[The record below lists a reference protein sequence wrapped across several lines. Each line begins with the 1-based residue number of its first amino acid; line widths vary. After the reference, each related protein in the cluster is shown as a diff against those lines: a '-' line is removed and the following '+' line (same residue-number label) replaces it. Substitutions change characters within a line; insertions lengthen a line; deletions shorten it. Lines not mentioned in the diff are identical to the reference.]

1 MSTDVVRH
9 SFLDAEDLRLFAEGT
24 HLRLWEKLGAH
35 VAEVDGVSGVRF
47 AVWAPNASA
56 VSVIGEFNGW
66 RPGAHPLMGSETGGV
81 WEGFLPGLESG
92 VHYKYAIESKLQGY
106 RVDKTDPVGFAAQI
120 RPDTASRVWN
130 LDGYEWRD
138 GDWMAHRGG
147 RHRLDA
153 PIATYEVHLGSW
165 MRGENDRWLT
175 YRELAPKLAEYVR
188 DLGYTHVEFL
198 PWTEHPF
205 DGSWGY
211 QTVGYFAPTSRF
223 GTPHDLMFLVDT
235 LHQAGIGVILDWVPG
250 HFPRDT
256 HGLGF
261 FDGTHLY
268 EHADPRLGRH
278 PDWDTYI
285 FNFARPQVRSFLLSN
300 ALFWLERYH
309 VDGLRID
316 AVASMLYLDYSRKP
330 GEWIPNA
337 HGGREN
343 LDAVSFLRTVNE
355 QVYLHHPDTFTVA
368 EESTSWPMVS
378 RPLYL
383 GGLGFGYKW
392 DMGWMHDTLEYL
404 KLDPIHRRFHHQRLT
419 FRMMYAYSENFLLP
433 LSHDEVVHGKS
444 SLIGK
449 MPGDDWR
456 KFANLRLL
464 LAMQTAQPGK
474 KLLFMGGEFAQWRE
488 WNHDRTLDWHLL
500 EFERHQGVQRLVRDM
515 NRLYRG
521 EPALHERDCD
531 PRGFQWIDCSD
542 TDQSVVAFLRRN
554 SDRGRAVLCVFN
566 GTPIPRYGYR
576 LGVPWSGRWEEVLNT
591 DASVYGGSGIGNLGG
606 VDSEP
611 NANHGKQHSIV
622 LTLPP
627 LALVMLRSTKPAGE
641 SDDEVV
647 EIAAAAETSA

>member
-1 MSTDVVRH
+1 VSTDVVRH

>member
-9 SFLDAEDLRLFAEGT
+9 SFLDAQDLHLFAEGT

-35 VAEVDGVSGVRF
+35 VAEIDGSRGVRF
-47 AVWAPNASA
+47 AVWAPNAKA

-66 RPGAHPLMGSETGGV
+66 RPGAHPLVGSETGGV
-81 WEGFLPGLESG
+81 WEGFLPGLETG
-92 VHYKYAIESKLQGY
+92 VHYKYAIESNLQGY

-138 GDWMAHRGG
+138 GDWMSRRGSA
-147 RHRLDA
+147 HRLDA
-153 PIATYEVHLGSW
+153 PIAAYEVHLGSW
-165 MRGENDRWLT
+165 MRGENNRWLT
-175 YRELAPKLAEYVR
+175 YRELAPKLADYVR
-188 DLGYTHVEFL
+188 DLGYTHIEFL

-211 QTVGYFAPTSRF
+211 QTVGYYAPTSRF
-223 GTPHDLMFLVDT
+223 GTPHDLMFLIDT

-285 FNFARPQVRSFLLSN
+285 FNFGRPQVRSFLLSN

-316 AVASMLYLDYSRKP
+316 AVASMIYLDYSRKE

-343 LDAVSFLRTVNE
+343 LDAVSFLRAVNE
-355 QVYLHHPDTFTVA
+355 QVYAHHPDTFTVA

-392 DMGWMHDTLEYL
+392 DMGWMHDTLQYL
-404 KLDPIHRRFHHQRLT
+404 SLDPIHRRFHHQRLT
-419 FRMMYAYSENFLLP
+419 FRMMYAYTENFLLP

-444 SLIGK
+444 SLVGK

-488 WNHDRTLDWHLL
+488 WNHDRALDWHLL
-500 EFERHQGVQRLVRDM
+500 EFERHQGVQRLVRDL
-515 NRLYRG
+515 NSLYRR
-521 EPALHERDCD
+521 EPALHELDCD
-531 PRGFQWIDCSD
+531 PQGFQWIDCSD

-554 SDRGRAVLCVFN
+554 GDRDAALLCVFN
-566 GTPIPRYGYR
+566 GTPLPRYGYR

-591 DASVYGGSGIGNLGG
+591 DAPVYGGSGVGNLGS
-606 VDSEP
+606 VTSESL
-611 NANHGKQHSIV
+611 ASHGKKHSVV

-627 LALVMLRSTKPAGE
+627 LGLVMLRSTKPAGE

-647 EIAAAAETSA
+647 EEPEKTEP